1 MIFHLLEQTAK
12 VYSDNIAV
20 CCQHKNVTYK
30 ELLFNVKKLAERL
43 SLKGIQKGDNV
54 IIAMDNSIEFI
65 EAFFAINLCGAT
77 IVPLYVN
84 MGIHKLLNVVKFYD
98 VKYIITLSKFEKV
111 FSAFQQNDCG
121 ILSGIFY
128 LGNSGEV
135 DDCRFIEISSMASEV
150 SQTCPGKEADPAII
164 LFSSG
169 TTQMPKGIM
178 LSNHNIVSNV
188 MAISDYLKLIP
199 EDKIL
204 LIKNINHA
212 SSITGEMLVS
222 LVNGCTLVLTSNMP
236 TASLILQLIDE
247 YKVTVFFAVPTLLTA
262 ILGHRNLE
270 QYNISTLRI
279 INFYGA
285 SIAASKI
292 RELADHFVWANLI
305 YSYGLTEA
313 APRVT
318 YIERDE
324 LLKREGSSGVPIKGV
339 SVCILDNK
347 DNVLGPDQSGEIAVK
362 GPNVMLGYYKNEE
375 LTRKALKD
383 GLLHTGDIGCLDSD
397 GYLYVTGRKDNLII
411 RSGKNIY
418 PEEIESVLMGFKGVK
433 EVLVR
438 GEADELAG
446 EDIVAYVVLCEG
458 RKINMREL
466 LMHCKDNLEDYKIP
480 QKIFEVEQL
489 EKTLSGKIVRKQDL
503 KTIM

>member
-1 MIFHLLEQTAK
+1 MVFELLEQAAG
-12 VYSDNIAV
+12 VHGDNIAV
-20 CCQHKNVTYK
+20 CCQEKSVTYK
-30 ELLFNVKKLAERL
+30 ELLYNVKRLAEKL
-43 SLKGIQKGDNV
+43 SSRGIQKGDNV
-54 IIAMDNSIEFI
+54 IVAMNNSIEFI
-65 EAFFAINLCGAT
+65 EAFFAINLCGAV
-77 IVPLYVN
+77 IVPLYIN
-84 MGIHKLLNVVKFYD
+84 MGLHKLLNVVRFYD
-98 VKYIITLSKFEKV
+98 IKYIITLSKFEKT
-111 FSAFQQNDCG
+111 FSAFQQEDCG

-128 LGNSGEV
+128 MESSGQA
-135 DDCRFIEISSMASEV
+135 DDCRYVELSSIEPEIPHECYHKKAS
-150 SQTCPGKEADPAII
+150 PAMI

-178 LSNHNIVSNV
+178 LSDHNIVSNV
-188 MAISDYLKLIP
+188 KGISDYLKLTP
-199 EDKIL
+199 DDKIL

-222 LVNGCTLVLTSNMP
+222 LANGCTLVLTPNMP

-247 YKVTVFFAVPTLLTA
+247 HKVTIFFAVPTLLSA
-262 ILGHRNLE
+262 ILGHRNLDR
-270 QYNISTLRI
+270 YDISTLRI

-285 SIAASKI
+285 SIALSKI
-292 RELADHFVWANLI
+292 RELADKFEGANLI

-324 LLKREGSSGVPIKGV
+324 LLKREGSSGVPIKDV
-339 SVCILDNK
+339 SVYILDSEGK
-347 DNVLGPDQSGEIAVK
+347 VLGPEQSGEIAVK

-383 GLLHTGDIGCLDSD
+383 GLLHTGDIGRLDSD

-418 PEEIESVLMGFKGVK
+418 PEEIESVIIGFEGIR

-446 EDIVAYVVLCEG
+446 EEIAAYVVPVEG
-458 RKINMREL
+458 CKINMREL
-466 LMHCKDNLEDYKIP
+466 FMHCKDNLEDYKIP

-489 EKTLSGKIVRKQDL
+489 EKTLSGKIVRKQAI
-503 KTIM
+503 KTAI